1 MAPFLTDLDDRAA
14 VKGSRDPLGI
24 QAIWTRFGRHVVH
37 NLTTVSSSVRD
48 FTTLLLGYWLVERV
62 AETGARGA
70 ELATFLKWEQLAA
83 YARAAVNKDLSF
95 RGVERVV
102 RNLNEGPRI
111 VLSAER
117 TYQILGDQKI
127 YGLWGLYTV
136 PARASGL
143 IETDPPRLSEAAR
156 DFVERQYLPALADA
170 AGREARSLVKL
181 LGESAARLDVRG
193 KDARLIEAVARVLK
207 PRIPAK
213 ERAFY
218 REALVYG
225 GPDDRTQ
232 GRQRALADLLLA
244 PPFAAGAFAWSPP
257 AVGQLAKTA
266 RIREGEA
273 SVLAYRL
280 DRIRHCE
287 TLVAPAATLFSFL
300 LARDGATV
308 PEVAAVLRE
317 RWGARVTTLD
327 VAGVESLKTE
337 IGAAA
342 NDPAVGER
350 WVRFGERLS
359 VGDYVASV
367 QLLLEQN
374 RHVMK
379 SRSGAAPWAEEQDG
393 RLMVRFHDE
402 GGNLP
407 AREDLPE
414 LWRFPYFLDSLRAVT
429 RALKEG

>member
-48 FTTLLLGYWLVERV
+48 FTTLLLGYWFVERV
-62 AETGARGA
+62 AGAGA
-70 ELATFLKWEQLAA
+70 PGVELATFLKWEQLAA
-83 YARAAVNKDLSF
+83 YARAEVNKDLSF

-111 VLSAER
+111 TLSAQR
-117 TYQILGDQKI
+117 AHQILGDQKI

-136 PARASGL
+136 PARASAL
-143 IETDPPRLSEAAR
+143 IETDPPRLTEAAR
-156 DFVERQYLPALADA
+156 DFVERLYIPALAGT

-181 LGESAARLDVRG
+181 LGESEARLDVRG
-193 KDARLIEAVARVLK
+193 KDAPLIEAVAGVLK
-207 PRIPAK
+207 RRMLAK

-225 GPDDRTQ
+225 GPDDRTN
-232 GRQRALADLLLA
+232 GLQRELAGLLLA
-244 PPFAAGAFAWSPP
+244 PPFADVGFAWSPP
-257 AVGQLAKTA
+257 AARQLAKMA
-266 RIREGEA
+266 RARGGEA
-273 SVLAYRL
+273 SALAHRIE
-280 DRIRHCE
+280 RIRHCE
-287 TLVAPAATLFSFL
+287 TLMAPAATLFSFL
-300 LARDGATV
+300 LARDKHTI
-308 PEVAAVLRE
+308 PEVAAALRE
-317 RWGARVTTLD
+317 RWGSRVTTLD
-327 VAGVESLKTE
+327 VAGVESLKAE

-342 NDPAVGER
+342 GDPAAGER
-350 WVRFGERLS
+350 WVRIGERLRA
-359 VGDYVASV
+359 GDYVASV
-367 QLLLEQN
+367 QLLLDQN

-393 RLMVRFHDE
+393 RLVVRFHDE

-407 AREDLPE
+407 AREGLPD

-429 RALKEG
+429 LTLKED